1 MRKCIYAA
9 LLLAGASQAQD
20 FRFESLPSLRER
32 PNYVLGASSQ
42 RWTTGQVD
50 WYYNPINQPLDLS
63 TSAVL
68 NAIQTAAARW
78 SGMCN
83 VTFNYRGMTST
94 PPNMYG
100 DATTVE
106 GANVFGWGVLQGDDA
121 FYSGLTKSW
130 FVGESYV
137 DSDIMMNTLQ
147 TWTID
152 EVEAIMTHELGHAI
166 GLMHSDQFA
175 SVMFADPYHSARY
188 MRTLRGDDAEGC
200 AKLYGAAATARA
212 NRTLNWAEAAYPQ
225 YLSPSPAASGT
236 FSGYNYRYYL
246 GTNSYAGTRDGMAY
260 FMGPD
265 GVIQNMGS
273 LGAYFLSALLS
284 GY

>member
-1 MRKCIYAA
+1 MRKFIYAA

-20 FRFESLPSLRER
+20 FRALPLPSLRER
-32 PNYVLGASSQ
+32 PSYVQGANGQ
-42 RWTTGQVD
+42 RWTSGQVD
-50 WYYNPINQPLDLS
+50 WYYNPINQPLNLS

-68 NAIQTAAARW
+68 NAIQNAAARW

-83 VTFNYRGMTST
+83 ITFVYRGMTST
-94 PPNMYG
+94 LPNMYG
-100 DATTVE
+100 DASTVE

-121 FYSGLTKSW
+121 SYSGLTKSW
-130 FVGESYV
+130 FVGDSYV
-137 DSDIMMNTLQ
+137 DSDIMMNTMEP
-147 TWTID
+147 WAID

-166 GLMHSDQFA
+166 GLMHSDRFA

-188 MRTLRGDDAEGC
+188 MRTLRGDDADGC
-200 AKLYGAAATARA
+200 ASLYGAAATARS

-225 YLSPSPAASGT
+225 YLSPSPSASGT
-236 FSGYNYRYYL
+236 FSGYYYRYYS
-246 GTNSYAGTRDGMAY
+246 GTNSYVGIRDGVAY

-265 GVIQNMGS
+265 GVIQT
-273 LGAYFLSALLS
+273 LGTLNTYYFNALLS